1 VRKLL
6 GGFTGIVLAAL
17 YAPIVVMILF
27 SFNDSRLSVKWTGF
41 TLKWYQML
49 AQDEKIHKDLLNTLK
64 ISVASMVLST
74 LLGTTAAMA
83 ARSTF
88 RGKQLYTTLVALP
101 VMVPDI
107 VLGMA
112 MYALFHFIDVHL
124 FRLPLSLGTA
134 IIAHTT
140 FNLAYVAVV
149 VSARLQGLD
158 RSIELAAQ
166 DLGAP
171 PLRAFWKVTLPAI
184 LPGVISGAVL
194 AFTLSFDDFVIT
206 YFTTGPGNGTLPMRI
221 YSMVRFDL
229 KPELNAISTVIL
241 GASLLLIAGALKFSK
256 VPVTGGGR

>member
-1 VRKLL
+1 MRKLL
-6 GGFTGIVLAAL
+6 GGFTGLVLVAL

-27 SFNDSRLSVKWTGF
+27 SFNESKYSVKWTGF
-41 TLKWYQML
+41 TLEWYRTL
-49 AQDEKIHKDLLNTLK
+49 LHNEKIHKDLVNTLK
-64 ISVASMVLST
+64 ISGASTVLAT
-74 LLGTTAAMA
+74 VLGTMAAMA
-83 ARSTF
+83 GRSAF
-88 RGKQLYTTLVALP
+88 RGKRVYTTLVTLP

-112 MYALFHFIDVHL
+112 MYSLFHFLDVS
-124 FRLPLSLGTA
+124 LSLATA
-134 IIAHTT
+134 VAAHTT

-166 DLGAP
+166 DLGAT

-184 LPGVISGAVL
+184 LPGVVSGAVL

-221 YSMVRFDL
+221 YSLVRFAVT
-229 KPELNAISTVIL
+229 PEINAISTVIL
-241 GASLLLIAGALKFSK
+241 AASLVLIAGALRFSR
-256 VPVTGGGR
+256 VPVAGGGR